1 MKKVALWVSEP
12 YSGDELFNEN
22 SPLNRDNCLV
32 PAQLLKNELG
42 KMGWECHT
50 QDIYKDNKSTPTIV
64 LFGDIPLLPVD
75 MLLDNWKSRVQKWV
89 ILQECEV
96 IMTHNWEV
104 NRHAQFDKIFT
115 WHDDLVD
122 GRKYFKLNF
131 TNLFPRNISNGL
143 YRKEKLLTL
152 IAQNK
157 KAKHPLELYSKRL
170 EAIRWFEKYHPNEF
184 DLYGIGWDE
193 YTFEGIRPV
202 RALNKLRLFRKLF
215 AGHFP
220 SYKGRIERK
229 KPVLEKYKFAICF
242 ENAKDIPGYIT
253 EKIFDC
259 FFAGCIPIYWGANN
273 VTDHIPKKCFID
285 KRDFDSY
292 EKLYEFI
299 KGMDDITYQRYINNV
314 QEYLNSP
321 MSYEFTA
328 ECFAKTIINGLVNE

>member
-1 MKKVALWVSEP
+1 MKIFLVCGSDFYYKNKIF
-12 YSGDELFNEN
+12 DIN
-22 SPLNRDNCLV
+22 SSQNRDNAYYPIYLLRCALLEKGIDLNTFDYFDKRNDRDY
-32 PAQLLKNELG
+32 QL
-42 KMGWECHT
+42 
-50 QDIYKDNKSTPTIV
+50 IFS
-64 LFGDIPLLPVD
+64 DIPRNIYTILNDHKNAPKFLILSESEVT
-75 MLLDNWKSRVQKWV
+75 LSLNWDRKIHSYF
-89 ILQECEV
+89 
-96 IMTHNWEV
+96 T
-104 NRHAQFDKIFT
+104 KIFT

-170 EAIRWFEKYHPNEF
+170 EAIRWFEKYHLNEF

-193 YTFEGIRPV
+193 YTFEGIRPA
-202 RALNKLRLFRKLF
+202 RALNKLRFFRKLF

-220 SYKGRIERK
+220 SYKGRIEGK

-259 FFAGCIPIYWGANN
+259 FFAGCVPIYWGANN
-273 VTDHIPKKCFID
+273 VTDHIPKNCFID
-285 KRDFDSY
+285 KREFDSY
-292 EKLYEFI
+292 EALYEFI
-299 KGMDDITYQRYINNV
+299 KGMDDATYLQYLKNA

-328 ECFAKTIINGLVNE
+328 ECFAKTIIKEVLNG